1 MSDKQFEPCTLEEAT
16 HVEVNGKVYEFGDG
30 YLSRHKSLQSKLW
43 DNIEVKKGT
52 EGWQLI
58 HVDAFQVLGIKPL
71 REKKREPIV
80 FEFIPSLEMA
90 KDMWLPAD
98 FIVPMEAVGKKFKCV
113 QILEEEE

>member
-1 MSDKQFEPCTLEEAT
+1 MSEKQFEPCSLAEAT
-16 HVEVNGKVYEFGDG
+16 HVKVNDKVHLLENDKIALEYYHDKCIGI
-30 YLSRHKSLQSKLW
+30 RWW
-43 DNIEVKKGT
+43 DTDTFIPEELFST
-52 EGWQLI
+52 
-58 HVDAFQVLGIKPL
+58 LGIKPL

-113 QILEEEE
+113 EILEEN

>member
-1 MSDKQFEPCTLEEAT
+1 MSENFEECSLEEAT
-16 HVEVNGKVYEFGDG
+16 HVEVNGKVHLLENDKIALEYYHDKCIGI
-30 YLSRHKSLQSKLW
+30 RWW
-43 DNIEVKKGT
+43 DTDTFIPEELFST
-52 EGWQLI
+52 
-58 HVDAFQVLGIKPL
+58 LGIKPL
-71 REKKREPIV
+71 KEIKPEPIE